1 LIIGFTISLFILVI
15 FNESWLFSTLVYGPC
30 LAYYMHKTG
39 YDLLGVE
46 YEELVMRVFFCVAI
60 YAIIAYKIEIL
71 TK

>member
-1 LIIGFTISLFILVI
+1 
-15 FNESWLFSTLVYGPC
+15 
-30 LAYYMHKTG
+30 MHKTG